1 MTVPS
6 PSSST
11 KSERTEVLYG
21 TENTTNTILNFLYN
35 SKTKMDICADSTW
48 PSVAMGIDVFRNA
61 LIDIN
66 KRGIGS
72 RYITTITKGN
82 LSYCKEALKIGE
94 LRHLDG
100 IKGNFA
106 VSEKEYIASA
116 TMQEASLLQQV
127 IYSNVKEVLEQQ
139 QYVFDSFWNKSVSA
153 EQKIKEIEEGVVI
166 GRTEVIQSPNDI
178 QQLFINMV
186 KSAKHEL
193 LPLLPSIN
201 AFYREERIGIIE
213 LLKQVAEREQ
223 RVNVRILTP
232 TNDDIEEKLHNIVS
246 ETEQREIEIEERAKG
261 RQEEQQQMKNK
272 KKSFDIRRIDI
283 EPLYENEEQE
293 KEIQAAAVAVVEKSP
308 VTTVTIVVVDR
319 KESLVIEKTDDS
331 KQNFIDAVG
340 ISTYSNSKPT
350 VLSYISIFENLWKQ
364 TELYQDLKESTKQLE
379 LAYEQ
384 LKISDKMQGEFISA
398 AAHELRTP
406 IQPIISS
413 VGIIRSRMGNL
424 EVQGIE
430 DSLNMITRNAERLS
444 QLSSDILDVT
454 KIESNSLDLE
464 KEQLNLNEILLNT
477 IEKHRKQIIKANID
491 INLLFE
497 PYEKIILVEADRG
510 RIIQVISNLLNNAI
524 KFTRREGGVVT
535 VKVQEKYDDYGEIK
549 NDNTSKTVA
558 MVSVKDTGSGI
569 DSDIMSRLF
578 EKFASKSFQ
587 GTGLGLFISRSIVK
601 AHGGKIWG
609 ENNSDG
615 KGATFYFTLPIV
627 SNQIKH
633 QEQQKQQQRSNNQYE

>member
-1 MTVPS
+1 VPS
-6 PSSST
+6 TSSNT
-11 KSERTEVLYG
+11 RSERTEVLYG
-21 TENTTNTILNFLYN
+21 TENTTNAILNFLSN
-35 SKTKMDICADSTW
+35 ICIKMDICADSTW
-48 PSVAMGIDVFRNA
+48 PSVAMGVDVFKNA
-61 LIDIN
+61 LIDIK
-66 KRGIGS
+66 KRGIRS
-72 RYITTITKGN
+72 RYITTITKDN
-82 LSYCKEALKIGE
+82 LSYCKEAMKIGE
-94 LRHLDG
+94 LHHLDG

-139 QYVFDSFWNKSVSA
+139 QYVFDSFWNKSVPA

-166 GRTEVIQSPNDI
+166 GKTELIQNPKDI

-186 KSAKHEL
+186 KSAKHEVLLL
-193 LPLLPSIN
+193 LPTIN

-213 LLKQVAEREQ
+213 LLKQASQGEDNK

-232 TNDDIEEKLHNIVS
+232 TNNDIERKLHNIMS
-246 ETEQREIEIEERAKG
+246 ETKQREEIEIEGRERG
-261 RQEEQQQMKNK
+261 RQEEEHQMKNK
-272 KKSFDIRRIDI
+272 KKSFEIRRIDI
-283 EPLYENEEQE
+283 EPLYEDHRQEEE
-293 KEIQAAAVAVVEKSP
+293 LQAAAAAVVVEESA
-308 VTTVTIVVVDR
+308 VTTVTILVVDR

-331 KQNFIDAVG
+331 KEDFIDAVG
-340 ISTYSNSKPT
+340 ISTYSNSEPT

-364 TELYQDLKESTKQLE
+364 TQLYQQLKKSTKQLE

-413 VGIIRSRMGNL
+413 VGIIRSRMRNVN
-424 EVQGIE
+424 VQGVE
-430 DSLNMITRNAERLS
+430 DSLNMISRNAERLS

-454 KIESNSLDLE
+454 KIEGNSLELE
-464 KEQLNLNEILLNT
+464 KEQLNLNEVLLNT
-477 IEKHRKQIIKANID
+477 VEKYKKQITKANID
-491 INLLFE
+491 IKLLFE
-497 PYEKIILVEADRG
+497 PSEQLILVEADRD

-524 KFTRREGGVVT
+524 KFTRGEGGIVT
-535 VKVQEKYDDYGEIK
+535 VKVQKKYDDYGELNNNAI
-549 NDNTSKTVA
+549 KTVA

-587 GTGLGLFISRSIVK
+587 GTGLGLFISKKIIE
-601 AHGGKIWG
+601 AHGGKIWAV
-609 ENNSDG
+609 NNSDG
-615 KGATFYFTLPIV
+615 KGATFYFILSIV
-627 SNQIKH
+627 NNEIKQ
-633 QEQQKQQQRSNNQYE
+633 QEQQRSNNQYL

>member
-1 MTVPS
+1 MPS
-6 PSSST
+6 TSSNT
-11 KSERTEVLYG
+11 RSERTEVLYG
-21 TENTTNTILNFLYN
+21 TENTTNAILNFLSN
-35 SKTKMDICADSTW
+35 ICIKMDICADSTW
-48 PSVAMGIDVFRNA
+48 PSVAMGVDVFKNA
-61 LIDIN
+61 LIDIK
-66 KRGIGS
+66 KRGIRS
-72 RYITTITKGN
+72 RYITTITKDN
-82 LSYCKEALKIGE
+82 LSYCKEAMKIGE
-94 LRHLDG
+94 LHHLDG

-139 QYVFDSFWNKSVSA
+139 QYVFDSFWNKSVPA

-166 GRTEVIQSPNDI
+166 GKTELIQNPKDI

-186 KSAKHEL
+186 KSAKHEVLLL
-193 LPLLPSIN
+193 LPTIN

-213 LLKQVAEREQ
+213 LLKQASQGEDNK

-232 TNDDIEEKLHNIVS
+232 TNNDIERKLHNIMS
-246 ETEQREIEIEERAKG
+246 ETKQREEIEIEGRERG
-261 RQEEQQQMKNK
+261 RQEEEHQMKNK
-272 KKSFDIRRIDI
+272 KKSFEIRRIDI
-283 EPLYENEEQE
+283 EPLYEDHRQEEE
-293 KEIQAAAVAVVEKSP
+293 LQAAAAAVVVEESA
-308 VTTVTIVVVDR
+308 VTTVTILVVDR

-331 KQNFIDAVG
+331 KEDFIDAVG
-340 ISTYSNSKPT
+340 ISTYSNSEPT

-364 TELYQDLKESTKQLE
+364 TQLYQQLKKSTKQLE

-413 VGIIRSRMGNL
+413 VGIIRSRMRNVN
-424 EVQGIE
+424 VQGVE
-430 DSLNMITRNAERLS
+430 DSLNMISRNAERLS

-454 KIESNSLDLE
+454 KIEGNSLELE
-464 KEQLNLNEILLNT
+464 KEQLNLNEVLLNT
-477 IEKHRKQIIKANID
+477 VEKYKKQITKANID
-491 INLLFE
+491 IKLLFE
-497 PYEKIILVEADRG
+497 PSEQLILVEADRD

-524 KFTRREGGVVT
+524 KFTRGEGGIVT
-535 VKVQEKYDDYGEIK
+535 VKVQKKYDDYGELNNNAI
-549 NDNTSKTVA
+549 KTVA

-587 GTGLGLFISRSIVK
+587 GTGLGLFISKKIIE
-601 AHGGKIWG
+601 AHGGKIWAV
-609 ENNSDG
+609 NNSDG
-615 KGATFYFTLPIV
+615 KGATFYFILSIV
-627 SNQIKH
+627 NNEIKQ
-633 QEQQKQQQRSNNQYE
+633 QEQQRSNNQYL

>member
-1 MTVPS
+1 VTVPS

-193 LPLLPSIN
+193 LLLLPSIN

-477 IEKHRKQIIKANID
+477 IEKHRKQITKANID

-535 VKVQEKYDDYGEIK
+535 VKVREKYDDYGEIK

>member
-1 MTVPS
+1 
-6 PSSST
+6 
-11 KSERTEVLYG
+11 
-21 TENTTNTILNFLYN
+21 
-35 SKTKMDICADSTW
+35 MDICADSTW
-48 PSVAMGIDVFRNA
+48 PSVAMGVDVFKNA
-61 LIDIN
+61 LIDIK
-66 KRGIGS
+66 KRGIRS
-72 RYITTITKGN
+72 RYITTITKDN
-82 LSYCKEALKIGE
+82 LSYCKEAMKIGE
-94 LRHLDG
+94 LHHLDG

-139 QYVFDSFWNKSVSA
+139 QYVFDSFWNKSVPA

-166 GRTEVIQSPNDI
+166 GKTELIQNPKDI

-186 KSAKHEL
+186 KSAKHEVLLL
-193 LPLLPSIN
+193 LPTIN

-213 LLKQVAEREQ
+213 LLKQASQGEDNK

-232 TNDDIEEKLHNIVS
+232 TNNDIERKLHNIMS
-246 ETEQREIEIEERAKG
+246 ETKQREEIEIEGRERG
-261 RQEEQQQMKNK
+261 RQEEEHQMKNK
-272 KKSFDIRRIDI
+272 KKSFEIRRIDI
-283 EPLYENEEQE
+283 EPLYEDHRQEEE
-293 KEIQAAAVAVVEKSP
+293 LQAAAAAVVVEESA
-308 VTTVTIVVVDR
+308 VTTVTILVVDR

-331 KQNFIDAVG
+331 KEDFIDAVG
-340 ISTYSNSKPT
+340 ISTYSNSEPT

-364 TELYQDLKESTKQLE
+364 TQLYQQLKKSTKQLE

-413 VGIIRSRMGNL
+413 VGIIRSRMRNVN
-424 EVQGIE
+424 VQGVE
-430 DSLNMITRNAERLS
+430 DSLNMISRNAERLS

-454 KIESNSLDLE
+454 KIEGNSLELE
-464 KEQLNLNEILLNT
+464 KEQLNLNEVLLNT
-477 IEKHRKQIIKANID
+477 VEKYKKQITKANID
-491 INLLFE
+491 IKLLFE
-497 PYEKIILVEADRG
+497 PSEQLILVEADRD

-524 KFTRREGGVVT
+524 KFTRGEGGIVT
-535 VKVQEKYDDYGEIK
+535 VKVQKKYDDYGELNNNAI
-549 NDNTSKTVA
+549 KTVA

-587 GTGLGLFISRSIVK
+587 GTGLGLFISKKIIE
-601 AHGGKIWG
+601 AHGGKIWAV
-609 ENNSDG
+609 NNSDG
-615 KGATFYFTLPIV
+615 KGATFYFILSIV
-627 SNQIKH
+627 NNEIKQ
-633 QEQQKQQQRSNNQYE
+633 QEQQRSNNQYL

>member
-1 MTVPS
+1 
-6 PSSST
+6 
-11 KSERTEVLYG
+11 
-21 TENTTNTILNFLYN
+21 
-35 SKTKMDICADSTW
+35 MDICADSTW
-48 PSVAMGIDVFRNA
+48 PSVAMGVDVFKNA
-61 LIDIN
+61 LIDIK
-66 KRGIGS
+66 KRGIRS
-72 RYITTITKGN
+72 RYITTITKDN
-82 LSYCKEALKIGE
+82 ISYCKEAMKIGE
-94 LRHLDG
+94 LHHLDG

-139 QYVFDSFWNKSVSA
+139 QYVFDSFWNKSVPA

-166 GRTEVIQSPNDI
+166 GKTELIQNPKDI

-186 KSAKHEL
+186 KSAKHEVLLL
-193 LPLLPSIN
+193 LPTIN

-213 LLKQVAEREQ
+213 LLKQASQGEDNK

-232 TNDDIEEKLHNIVS
+232 TNNDIERKLHNIMS
-246 ETEQREIEIEERAKG
+246 ETKQREEIEIEGRERG
-261 RQEEQQQMKNK
+261 RQEEEHQMKNK
-272 KKSFDIRRIDI
+272 KKSFEIRRIDI
-283 EPLYENEEQE
+283 EPLYEDHRQEEE
-293 KEIQAAAVAVVEKSP
+293 LQAAAAAVVVEESA
-308 VTTVTIVVVDR
+308 VTTVTILVVDR

-331 KQNFIDAVG
+331 KEDFIDAVG
-340 ISTYSNSKPT
+340 ISTYSNSEPT

-364 TELYQDLKESTKQLE
+364 TQLYQQLKKSTKQLE

-413 VGIIRSRMGNL
+413 VGIIRSRMRNVN
-424 EVQGIE
+424 VQGVE
-430 DSLNMITRNAERLS
+430 DSLNMISRNAERLS

-454 KIESNSLDLE
+454 KIEGNSLELE
-464 KEQLNLNEILLNT
+464 KEQLNLNEVLLNT
-477 IEKHRKQIIKANID
+477 VEKYKKQITKANID
-491 INLLFE
+491 IKLLFE
-497 PYEKIILVEADRG
+497 PSEQLILVEADRD

-524 KFTRREGGVVT
+524 KFTRGEGGIVT
-535 VKVQEKYDDYGEIK
+535 VKVQKKYDDYGELNNNAI
-549 NDNTSKTVA
+549 KTVA

-587 GTGLGLFISRSIVK
+587 GTGLGLFISKKIIE
-601 AHGGKIWG
+601 AHGGKIWAV
-609 ENNSDG
+609 NNSDG
-615 KGATFYFTLPIV
+615 KGATFYFILSIV
-627 SNQIKH
+627 NNEIKQ
-633 QEQQKQQQRSNNQYE
+633 QEQQRSNNQYL

>member
-1 MTVPS
+1 VPS
-6 PSSST
+6 TSSNT
-11 KSERTEVLYG
+11 RSERTEVLYG
-21 TENTTNTILNFLYN
+21 TENTTNAILNFLSN
-35 SKTKMDICADSTW
+35 ICIKMDICADSTW
-48 PSVAMGIDVFRNA
+48 PSVAMGVDVFKNA
-61 LIDIN
+61 LIDIK
-66 KRGIGS
+66 KRGIRS
-72 RYITTITKGN
+72 RYITTITKDN
-82 LSYCKEALKIGE
+82 ISYCKEAMKIGE
-94 LRHLDG
+94 LHHLDG

-139 QYVFDSFWNKSVSA
+139 QYVFDSFWNKSVPA

-166 GRTEVIQSPNDI
+166 GKTELIQNPKDI

-186 KSAKHEL
+186 KSAKHEVLLL
-193 LPLLPSIN
+193 LPTIN

-213 LLKQVAEREQ
+213 LLKQASQGEDNK

-232 TNDDIEEKLHNIVS
+232 TNNDIERKLHNIMS
-246 ETEQREIEIEERAKG
+246 ETKQREEIEIEGRERG
-261 RQEEQQQMKNK
+261 RQEEEHQMKNK
-272 KKSFDIRRIDI
+272 KKSFEIRRIDI
-283 EPLYENEEQE
+283 EPLYEDHRQEEE
-293 KEIQAAAVAVVEKSP
+293 LQAAAAAVVVEESA
-308 VTTVTIVVVDR
+308 VTTVTILVVDR

-331 KQNFIDAVG
+331 KEDFIDAVG
-340 ISTYSNSKPT
+340 ISTYSNSEPT

-364 TELYQDLKESTKQLE
+364 TQLYQQLKKSTKQLE

-413 VGIIRSRMGNL
+413 VGIIRSRMRNVN
-424 EVQGIE
+424 VQGVE
-430 DSLNMITRNAERLS
+430 DSLNMISRNAERLI

-454 KIESNSLDLE
+454 KIEGNSLELE
-464 KEQLNLNEILLNT
+464 KEQLNLNEVLLNT
-477 IEKHRKQIIKANID
+477 VEKYKKQITKANID
-491 INLLFE
+491 IKLLFE
-497 PYEKIILVEADRG
+497 PSEQLILVEADRD

-524 KFTRREGGVVT
+524 KFTRGEGGIVT
-535 VKVQEKYDDYGEIK
+535 VKVQKKYDDYGELNNNAI
-549 NDNTSKTVA
+549 KTVA

-587 GTGLGLFISRSIVK
+587 GTGLGLFISKKIIE
-601 AHGGKIWG
+601 AHGGKIWAV
-609 ENNSDG
+609 NNSDG
-615 KGATFYFTLPIV
+615 KGATFYFILSIV
-627 SNQIKH
+627 NNEIKQ
-633 QEQQKQQQRSNNQYE
+633 QEQQRSNNQYL

>member
-193 LPLLPSIN
+193 LLLLPSIN

-558 MVSVKDTGSGI
+558 MVSVKDTGSDI

>member
-1 MTVPS
+1 VP
-6 PSSST
+6 
-11 KSERTEVLYG
+11 LY
-21 TENTTNTILNFLYN
+21 
-35 SKTKMDICADSTW
+35 
-48 PSVAMGIDVFRNA
+48 R
-61 LIDIN
+61 
-66 KRGIGS
+66 
-72 RYITTITKGN
+72 
-82 LSYCKEALKIGE
+82 
-94 LRHLDG
+94 
-100 IKGNFA
+100 IKY
-106 VSEKEYIASA
+106 E
-116 TMQEASLLQQV
+116 
-127 IYSNVKEVLEQQ
+127 
-139 QYVFDSFWNKSVSA
+139 
-153 EQKIKEIEEGVVI
+153 
-166 GRTEVIQSPNDI
+166 
-178 QQLFINMV
+178 
-186 KSAKHEL
+186 
-193 LPLLPSIN
+193 
-201 AFYREERIGIIE
+201 
-213 LLKQVAEREQ
+213 LKQVAEREQ

-283 EPLYENEEQE
+283 EPLCENEEQE

-477 IEKHRKQIIKANID
+477 IEKHRKQITKANID
-491 INLLFE
+491 IIAVLSLILFFSSCRNPSFL
-497 PYEKIILVEADRG
+497 PYRAD
-510 RIIQVISNLLNNAI
+510 L
-524 KFTRREGGVVT
+524 
-535 VKVQEKYDDYGEIK
+535 
-549 NDNTSKTVA
+549 
-558 MVSVKDTGSGI
+558 
-569 DSDIMSRLF
+569 
-578 EKFASKSFQ
+578 
-587 GTGLGLFISRSIVK
+587 RSISCSCKISSSSTIPFIRKPIMLDDLVK
-601 AHGGKIWG
+601 KVNEIM
-609 ENNSDG
+609 N
-615 KGATFYFTLPIV
+615 
-627 SNQIKH
+627 
-633 QEQQKQQQRSNNQYE
+633 R

>member
-477 IEKHRKQIIKANID
+477 IEKHRKQITKANID